1 MKQFPSCIIL
11 SMWLIVCTQC
21 DSNVQQGKGGAS
33 WSQFRGP
40 NSSGVASLDDQPP
53 TEFGEDNNLLWKI
66 NLPVGTSSPVIWED
80 KIYLTAFVAENKE
93 LQTHCI
99 ERATGKILWSNSI
112 SPEKFENNHT
122 ISSPAQSTIAV
133 DESGLYIY
141 FASHGIRSFSHN
153 GELRWDFPMPVYEWV
168 SYGHASSPVIM
179 DDKVLLSI
187 DFGDDKIRC
196 LMALNKNT
204 GDVVWKTPVYNPTE
218 YNGHS
223 TPIRYHDEV
232 ILHRCGAVCAYS
244 LADGSPVWW
253 LPLRTLGEST
263 PVIQNDVVYVG
274 AWTNF
279 TEEERRG
286 NFFNY
291 DTFGKALNDFDRD
304 GDKLISETEIPGDLL
319 LFIRPELLDYNEYVE
334 YNIMDKRFP
343 VRVLFSQM
351 IDSDKSGFIDNAE
364 WTGFYNYWKN
374 LTQDLGILALP
385 LGLKGELSTGNIIWM
400 QPKKNPEIPSPVV
413 YNESVYMVAD
423 GGWVTCMDAKTGE
436 VSFQEK
442 LGVPGPYIASPVAA
456 NGHIYAASH
465 SGNMMVITAQKK
477 PVVVFRTQ
485 LKGKILATPAIE
497 GNHLY
502 IRTSEHLY
510 AFTNDLKK

>member
-1 MKQFPSCIIL
+1 MKQFPSCVF
-11 SMWLIVCTQC
+11 LIMCLIACNQC
-21 DSNVQQGKGGAS
+21 DSNVQPGEGQVH

-40 NSSGVASLDDQPP
+40 NCSGVASPDDQPP
-53 TEFGEDNNLLWKI
+53 AEFGEDNNLLWKI
-66 NLPVGTSSPVIWED
+66 NLPVGTSSPVIWEE

-93 LQTHCI
+93 LQTLCI

-112 SPEKFENNHT
+112 FPEKFENNHT

-204 GDVVWKTPVYNPTE
+204 GEVIWKTLVYNPTE

-253 LPLRTLGEST
+253 LQLMTLGEST
-263 PVIQNDVVYVG
+263 PVIHNDILYVG

-279 TEEERRG
+279 TEDERRG

-291 DTFGKALNDFDRD
+291 DTFEKALNDFDRD
-304 GDKLISETEIPGDLL
+304 GDKLISETEIPMDLL
-319 LFIRPELLDYNEYVE
+319 LFIRPELLDYNEYIE

-343 VRVLFSQM
+343 VRVLFSRM
-351 IDSDKSGFIDNAE
+351 IDRDKSGFIDNPE

-374 LTQDLGILALP
+374 LTQDLGIFALP
-385 LGLKGELSTGNIIWM
+385 LGLTGELSMDNILWM
-400 QPKKNPEIPSPVV
+400 QLKKNPEIPSPVV
-413 YNESVYMVAD
+413 CNESVYMVAD

-442 LGVPGPYIASPVAA
+442 IGMPGPYIASPVVA
-456 NGHIYAASH
+456 NDHIYAASH
-465 SGNMMVITAQKK
+465 SGNVMVMTVQKK
-477 PVVVFRTQ
+477 PVVVFRTR

>member
-80 KIYLTAFVAENKE
+80 KIYLTSFVAENKE
-93 LQTHCI
+93 LQTLCI

-263 PVIQNDVVYVG
+263 PVIHNDIVYVG

-304 GDKLISETEIPGDLL
+304 GDKLISETEIPEDLL